1 MRWYGTNR
9 ILPLRSPF
17 VRILPPF
24 IGISITFLRQHGT
37 CRGPAI
43 PIAEDEVDIAIVF
56 FTRPFNIQTSSARP
70 GMTYAIHAQDG
81 AVDVRD
87 VWATEK
93 SGHPRKADYGGQ
105 V

>member
-1 MRWYGTNR
+1 M
-9 ILPLRSPF
+9 
-17 VRILPPF
+17 
-24 IGISITFLRQHGT
+24 
-37 CRGPAI
+37 
-43 PIAEDEVDIAIVF
+43 AIVF